1 MIKFELNQLIELI
14 TFNSAG
20 VNALRHRTAITGGG
34 IMALVRWQPYGAVAS
49 LQDSINRLF
58 NDAFPRSS
66 TDDEVALSAWKP
78 VVDIYDQADSIVIH
92 AELPGVTKD
101 NVSIEVKENILTL
114 KGERI
119 EIKEVNEDKYFR
131 KERSFGS
138 FYRAFTLPSAIN
150 PDNIK
155 ATFKD
160 GVLEIVIPKPEEQK
174 PKHVQI
180 MIE

>member
-1 MIKFELNQLIELI
+1 
-14 TFNSAG
+14 
-20 VNALRHRTAITGGG
+20 
-34 IMALVRWQPYGAVAS
+34 MALVRWQPYGAVAS

-58 NDAFPRSS
+58 HDAFPRSS
-66 TDDEVALSAWKP
+66 ADEDFALSAWKP
-78 VVDIYDQADSIVIH
+78 VVDIYDKADSIIIH

-101 NVSIEVKENILTL
+101 DVSIEVKENVLTL

-119 EIKEVNEDKYFR
+119 EVKEVNEDKYFR

-150 PDNIK
+150 PENIK

-160 GVLEIVIPKPEEQK
+160 GVLEIEIPKPEEQK
-174 PKHVQI
+174 PKQI
-180 MIE
+180 QIKID

>member
-1 MIKFELNQLIELI
+1 M
-14 TFNSAG
+14 
-20 VNALRHRTAITGGG
+20 GGG
-34 IMALVRWQPYGAVAS
+34 DMAIVRWHPYGAVAT

-58 NDAFPRSS
+58 HDDFPRSL
-66 TDDEVALSAWKP
+66 EGEHFAESAWKP
-78 VVDIYDQADSIVIH
+78 VVDIYDKAGSIIIH

-101 NVSIEVKENILTL
+101 DVSVEIKDNILTL
-114 KGERI
+114 KGERV
-119 EIKEVNEDKYFR
+119 EIKEVSEDKYFR

-160 GVLEIVIPKPEEQK
+160 GVLEIEIPKP
-174 PKHVQI
+174 
-180 MIE
+180 